1 MLPKSPVVLQ
11 TFPVR
16 FVDDD
21 ESANDDDDINE
32 NLYFRED
39 KVSPRQMA
47 LLKLDWHPQTNVI
60 CHGVIDAKQ
69 MTMPLSFEQ

>member
-47 LLKLDWHPQTNVI
+47 LLKLD
-60 CHGVIDAKQ
+60 
-69 MTMPLSFEQ
+69 

>member
-39 KVSPRQMA
+39 KISPRHMA
-47 LLKLDWHPQTNVI
+47 LLKLD
-60 CHGVIDAKQ
+60 
-69 MTMPLSFEQ
+69 